1 LARKQPD
8 RQEGLMTASKIV
20 LAGALASLCLAT
32 AVQAADYQEEP
43 YAEVETRYQT
53 QVIEVP
59 QARPF
64 PPHFREER
72 THLGPRYVEERIY
85 GRPVPDWRYRSRPVA
100 ARPWRGPGEDCRVI
114 IKQRENP
121 WGEVTVRR
129 IEVCD

>member
-1 LARKQPD
+1 
-8 RQEGLMTASKIV
+8 MTPFKIV
-20 LAGALASLCLAT
+20 LTGALAGLCLAT
-32 AVQAADYQEEP
+32 AVQAADYREEP

-72 THLGPRYVEERIY
+72 TNLGPRYVEERIY
-85 GRPVPDWRYRSRPVA
+85 GRPVPDWRHRSRPVA
-100 ARPWRGPGEDCRVI
+100 ARSWQGSGEDCRVI
-114 IKQRENP
+114 VKQRENP

-129 IEVCD
+129 IEVCH